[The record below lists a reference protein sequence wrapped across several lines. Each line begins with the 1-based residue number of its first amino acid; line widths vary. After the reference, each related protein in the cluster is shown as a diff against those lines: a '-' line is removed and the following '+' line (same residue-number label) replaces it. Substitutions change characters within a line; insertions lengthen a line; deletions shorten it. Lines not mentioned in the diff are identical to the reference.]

1 MRTLLYLLLIILNAF
16 MLGVSIVENTY
27 GIRNIET
34 YKFCFY
40 GFFIIYFSILL
51 VVHLKTPNQES

>member
-1 MRTLLYLLLIILNAF
+1 

-51 VVHLKTPNQES
+51 VAHLKTPNQES